1 MIPASGTGTDLLD
14 GGCFRRIG
22 RASAT
27 LLLGCALG
35 GMDPADEGDRLT
47 PQDLQIAGRVLHFV
61 AEPPTGS
68 VVLAIVYT
76 RDVPNSRRE
85 ATDAA
90 ALLAGGLPASDLV
103 LHAVLAE
110 QHDLAGLDP
119 VAALVTADGVS
130 AEPVREAMRR
140 RHVPCLTVHL
150 SQVKDGGC
158 LVGIRSLPSVSIQL
172 NGDAAG
178 AVGVRFATAFRMMV
192 QEQ

>member
-1 MIPASGTGTDLLD
+1 MLD
-14 GGCFRRIG
+14 RVCFRRVG
-22 RASAT
+22 QASAA
-27 LLLGCALG
+27 LLLGCALT

-61 AEPPTGS
+61 AEPLTGS
-68 VVLAIVYT
+68 VVLAIVYA

-90 ALLAGGLPASDLV
+90 ALLAGGLPVGDLV

-110 QHDLAGLDP
+110 QHDLAGLGSI
-119 VAALVTADGVS
+119 AALVTAGGVS

-150 SQVKDGGC
+150 SQVEDGGC

-172 NGDAAG
+172 NNDAAD

-192 QEQ
+192 QER